1 MKNRSVSFRPMLTAV
16 QSGCLK
22 LKESLG
28 RDRKSIQKFNK
39 KIQEALIGGGF
50 SSVSSR
56 ESESLSSSQRFPLRP
71 SSKMGRSGLGNLE
84 DFLQK
89 FRFDSS
95 SQKRVKNFLIVNR
108 ESIKKMIC
116 IKFRVNQKK
125 SCIFFNSN
133 RDFVQG
139 FFKNFLKKLGNVRR

>member
-50 SSVSSR
+50 SSFSSR
-56 ESESLSSSQRFPLRP
+56 ESESLSSSQRFPLRL
-71 SSKMGRSGLGNLE
+71 SSKMRSSGLGNLE

-125 SCIFFNSN
+125 LLSFLTQIEILCK
-133 RDFVQG
+133 V
-139 FFKNFLKKLGNVRR
+139 FLKIS